1 LQINSISAVVF
12 VLLTATAIC
21 RFFNK
26 GMLQELGKILSH
38 RLSLPLPG
46 RDAQLKMAHAE
57 RKINLTHYKIPPD
70 AKWGSVL
77 ILFYEEENKIK
88 FPLILRPE
96 YDGVHSGQ
104 VGFPGGKF
112 ESSDENLIAT
122 ALRETNEEI
131 GIIAGDVEILGKLT
145 DLYIPPSNFLV
156 HPHVG
161 KINYVPS
168 FFPDEKEVIK
178 VIEVPL
184 DDLMD
189 ENIVHE
195 KGITLSNGLQIISPY
210 FDVQG
215 HAVWGATAMI
225 LSELKILLREI
236 EGSFG

>member
-1 LQINSISAVVF
+1 MIQEFSK
-12 VLLTATAIC
+12 LL
-21 RFFNK
+21 R
-26 GMLQELGKILSH
+26 H

-46 RDAQLKMAHAE
+46 RDAQLRMAHAE
-57 RKINLTHYKIPPD
+57 RKINLARFKIPQD

-112 ESSDENLIAT
+112 ESSDENLVAT

-131 GIIAGDVEILGKLT
+131 GVVTSDVEIVGKLT
-145 DLYIPPSNFLV
+145 ELYIPPSNFLV

-161 KINYVPS
+161 KINYKPS
-168 FFPDEKEVIK
+168 FFPDEKEVMK
-178 VIEVPL
+178 VIDVSL
-184 DDLMD
+184 DDLMN
-189 ENIVHE
+189 EHTVNE
-195 KGITLSNGLQIISPY
+195 KKIKLSNGLQISSPY
-210 FDVQG
+210 FDFQG

-225 LSELKILLREI
+225 LSELKTILREMD
-236 EGSFG
+236 GSLM